1 MEQDAVNKNV
11 LKHEGLRKWFQILAD
26 RFESLAEFEN
36 AQIESMI
43 RDMAEKE
50 NVKAGI
56 LINGIRTAVT
66 GQAVGPGIFELLNAL
81 GRERVVRRLRKAVGL
96 FG

>member
-1 MEQDAVNKNV
+1 MEQEAVKKNV
-11 LKHEGLRKWFQILAD
+11 LKHEGLKVWFNALAD
-26 RFESLAEFEN
+26 RFEGFTRFETAE
-36 AQIESMI
+36 IEEVI

-50 NVKAGI
+50 GIKAGV

-81 GRERVVRRLRKAVGL
+81 GKDRVVRRLRKAADL
-96 FG
+96 FD

>member
-1 MEQDAVNKNV
+1 V
-11 LKHEGLRKWFQILAD
+11 
-26 RFESLAEFEN
+26 
-36 AQIESMI
+36 I

-50 NVKAGI
+50 GVKAGI

-66 GQAVGPGIFELLNAL
+66 GQAVGPGIFELLKAL
-81 GRERVVRRLRKAVGL
+81 GRDSVVKRLRKAVDL